1 LEDQLCLFTLLTA
14 PREQH
19 ERILADFVTPI
30 ANDLRDAP
38 ELHSLFFARYNV
50 PGWQLRFRILGRPD
64 WVSGP
69 VFERVDQDLAPL
81 RASGAVENVEYAQYD
96 REVERYGGD
105 EGMALAEKLF
115 LHDSL
120 ACLDL
125 MAAERQG
132 LLAKTRREFS
142 LLLTERLLDLLG
154 FERQQRLA
162 FYDYGHQWT
171 REMGTWKDAEIATI
185 EAKYQELKPGLQDLF
200 AGEQSTDAE
209 ALWGGEAP
217 ARIAARWQEASRPVV
232 LDIREAHAAG
242 RIHQDLGYLAWSY
255 AHMSCNRL
263 GIDPTPEALLRYF
276 MHRLIEDGGGTGLSP
291 T

>member
-1 LEDQLCLFTLLTA
+1 LEDQLCLFTLLYA

-30 ANDLRDAP
+30 ADEIRDAP

-50 PGWQLRFRILGRPD
+50 PSWQVRFRILGRPD

-69 VFERVDQDLAPL
+69 VFERVDRDLAPL
-81 RASGAVENVEYAQYD
+81 RASGAVEGVEYAQYD

-142 LLLTERLLDLLG
+142 LLMTERLLDLLG
-154 FERQQRLA
+154 FDREQRLA
-162 FYDYGHQWT
+162 FYAYGHRWAH
-171 REMGTWKDAEIATI
+171 EMGTWKEAELATI
-185 EAKYQELKPGLQDLF
+185 EAKYQAIKPGLQDLF
-200 AGEQSTDAE
+200 TGEQSTDAV
-209 ALWGGEAP
+209 AQWGGEEP
-217 ARIAARWQEASRPVV
+217 ARIAAHWQEASRPVV
-232 LDIREAHAAG
+232 LAIREAHAAG
-242 RIHQDLGYLAWSY
+242 RISQDLGYLAWSY

-276 MHRLIEDGGGTGLSP
+276 MNRLIEDGGGP
-291 T
+291 A